1 MKKLILF
8 LFLFIGIAFIS
19 VAQTTQQLKVY
30 DDTYLYK
37 GTSGTGDEITGLES
51 FLYTYHSTAG
61 SQYRRETFLRF
72 DISGLSTFLQTVKL
86 RVYANALSEAHIFNL
101 YPLTKTTWVE
111 DDLTFNNKAA
121 KAGADIT
128 TAYTTAAGPVTVSAQ
143 YYEFDVTSIV
153 KDSINKG
160 AQFIGFRLRDASVVK
175 TAGGAAAIVNW
186 HSKEN
191 PSGNFPMLQYSEQ
204 DISTLKL
211 QTVSVDGNAL
221 TGFNSSKYKYYVTL
235 PWNTTVIPTVTASTV
250 DNTST
255 FNITPAT
262 SLTGNESTR
271 TTKVVVSNTAG
282 TLTYNIV
289 FQLNPPPTNCDIAAV
304 EIGGKLIDN
313 FNVGTTNYTV
323 NVPYTWDINSV
334 VTAQTSDPTATYTVT
349 PLTNIN
355 GTDTEKTVVITC
367 TSANGQ
373 VTKQYSI
380 LINVL
385 PKLDIILAM
394 GQSQMAGRAPY
405 ANEGTAPIPNV
416 YLLTPGLYME
426 PARNPLNR
434 YANITKDATLD
445 ALSPSY
451 SFIKKLQQMTGRT
464 FGLMVNAQGGSSIV
478 SWYQPGKPNYDY
490 SLLRIKEA
498 MKYGDVK
505 AIIWHQGSADNS
517 AAIADN
523 YVSYK
528 ANFSAMVANFRK
540 DLGMPNL
547 MFFCGEL
554 SDGRPEFDGFNLNVI
569 QAVKSYIPNSDF
581 SMATGTILLSD
592 GIHWDEPSVLM
603 MGERYADKVL
613 QDVYNMTSNADLK
626 DNNIPIINSID
637 GKLRIGNFKSKTVL
651 KLYDVVGKLIK
662 QFQLDANET
671 SEFTIY
677 KGIYVL
683 SFAAQNSIRTVKII
697 VQ

>member
-1 MKKLILF
+1 MRKISFLLFFALLINIL
-8 LFLFIGIAFIS
+8 A
-19 VAQTTQQLKVY
+19 AQTTQQLKVY

-37 GTSGTGDEITGLES
+37 GTSGTGDEIRGLEPY
-51 FLYTYHSTAG
+51 LYTYHSTAG

-72 DISGLSTFLQTVKL
+72 DISSLSTYLNTVKL
-86 RVYANALSEAHIFNL
+86 RVYADALPEAHGFNL
-101 YPLTKTTWVE
+101 YPLSKTTWVE
-111 DDLTFNNKAA
+111 DDLTFNNKAT
-121 KAGADIT
+121 KAGADISTAFT
-128 TAYTTAAGPVTVSAQ
+128 TVAGPITTSAQ

-153 KDSINKG
+153 KDSISKG
-160 AQFIGFRLRDASVVK
+160 AQFIGFRLRDATVVK
-175 TAGGAAAIVNW
+175 TASGAAAIANW

-191 PSGNFPMLQYSEQ
+191 PSGNFPMFQYVEQ

-211 QTVSVDGNAL
+211 QTLNVDGNLL
-221 TGFNSSKYKYYVTL
+221 TGFISSKYKYFVSL
-235 PWNTTVIPTVTASTV
+235 PWDATIIPTVTATATDATATV
-250 DNTST
+250 S
-255 FNITPAT
+255 IAAAT
-262 SLTGNESTR
+262 SLTGSEAQR
-271 TTKVVVSNTAG
+271 TTKVLVTNTAG
-282 TLTYNIV
+282 TLTYNVV
-289 FQLNPPPTNCDIAAV
+289 FQLNPPPTNCDIAGV
-304 EIGGKLIDN
+304 TIDGKPVDN
-313 FNVGTTNYTV
+313 FTTANTNYTID
-323 NVPYTWDINSV
+323 VPYSWNVNSV
-334 VTAQTSDPTATYTVT
+334 VIAQPSDPNATYQVVK
-349 PLTNIN
+349 PTNLS
-355 GTDTEKTVVITC
+355 GTDSEKSLVITC
-367 TSANGQ
+367 TSANSQ

-380 LINVL
+380 VVNVL
-385 PKLDIILAM
+385 PKLDVILAM

-405 ANEGTAPIPNV
+405 ANEGSDPIPNV

-451 SFIKKLQQMTGRT
+451 SFIKKVQRLTGRT

-505 AIIWHQGSADNS
+505 GIIWHQGSADNS

-528 ANFSAMVANFRK
+528 ADFAAMVANFRK
-540 DLGMPNL
+540 DLGMPDL

-569 QAVKSYIPNSDF
+569 QQVKSYIPNSDY

-603 MGERYADKVL
+603 MGERYADKFL
-613 QDVYNMTSNADLK
+613 ADVYNISSNVDIK
-626 DNNIPIINSID
+626 DNSIPAINTANGMLQISNI
-637 GKLRIGNFKSKTVL
+637 KTNTSL
-651 KLYDVVGKLIK
+651 QLYDVVGKLIK
-662 QFQLDANET
+662 QLKLNANET
-671 SEFTIY
+671 SEFSIS
-677 KGIYVL
+677 KGVYL
-683 SFAAQNSIRTVKII
+683 LAFADQNRSKTLKIS

>member
-1 MKKLILF
+1 MKKLILL
-8 LFLFIGIAFIS
+8 LFLSIGLAFVS
-19 VAQTTQQLKVY
+19 FAQTPQQLKVY

-37 GTSGTGDEITGLES
+37 GTSGTGDEIRGLEP

-61 SQYRRETFLRF
+61 AQYRRETFLRF
-72 DISGLSTFLQTVKL
+72 DISSLSTFLNSVKL
-86 RVYANALSEAHIFNL
+86 RVYASVNEAHVFNL
-101 YPLTKTTWVE
+101 YPLSKNAWVE
-111 DDLTFNNKAA
+111 DALTYNNKATLV
-121 KAGADIT
+121 GADIT
-128 TAYTTAAGPVTVSAQ
+128 TVYTTSSSTTAVAQ
-143 YYEFDVTSIV
+143 YFEFDVTSIV
-153 KDSINKG
+153 KDSINHG
-160 AQFIGFRLRDASVVK
+160 AQFIGFRLRDASVMK
-175 TAGGAAAIVNW
+175 DASGNAIIVNW

-191 PSGNFPMLQYSEQ
+191 PSGNFPMLQYVEE

-211 QTVSVDGNAL
+211 QTLYVDGNPL
-221 TGFNSSKYKYYVTL
+221 SGFNSSKYKYYVTL
-235 PWNTTVIPTVTASTV
+235 PWNATVIPTVTASTQ

-255 FNITPAT
+255 MNITPAT
-262 SLTGNESTR
+262 SLTGAESTR
-271 TTKVVVSNTAG
+271 TTKVVVTNTAG
-282 TLTYNIV
+282 TLTYNVV
-289 FQLNPPPTNCDIAAV
+289 FQLNTPPTNCDIAAV
-304 EIGGKLIDN
+304 TIGGKPVDN
-313 FNVGTTNYTV
+313 FSVGTTNYTV
-323 NVPYTWDINSV
+323 NVPYNWDINSV
-334 VTAQTSDPTATYTVT
+334 VIAQPSDPTAIYQVT
-349 PLTNIN
+349 PLTNTN
-355 GTDTEKTVVITC
+355 GNDAEKTIVITC

-380 LINVL
+380 LVNVL

-451 SFIKKLQQMTGRT
+451 SFIKKVQQVTGRT

-498 MKYGDVK
+498 MKYGEVK
-505 AIIWHQGSADNS
+505 GIIWHQGSADNS

-528 ANFSAMVANFRK
+528 ADFQAMVANFRK
-540 DLGMPNL
+540 DLGIPDL

-569 QAVKSYIPNSDF
+569 QAVQSYIPYSDF
-581 SMATGTILLSD
+581 SMATGTLLLPD

-603 MGERYADKVL
+603 MGERYADKFL
-613 QDVYNMTSNADLK
+613 QDVYKITSNVDVK
-626 DNNIPIINSID
+626 ENSIPTVNSKE
-637 GKLRIGNFKSKTVL
+637 GILSIGNIKSNTVL
-651 KLYDVVGKLIK
+651 KLYDMVGKLVK
-662 QFQLDANET
+662 QIQLNANET
-671 SEFTIY
+671 YEFNIS
-677 KGIYVL
+677 KGIYIL
-683 SFAAQNSIRTVKII
+683 SFAEQSSIKSVKII